1 MKYFKKNIYLVFLYI
16 NISLISVTVFD
27 NNAKAS
33 YSKDDVFNYFSGIVA
48 LSQNNTTSGFKYLK
62 KINSLKNVHY
72 NYNIKFLRSLVLLNK
87 FDEAFSFSKEVWDE
101 EILYFDADLL
111 LGLNY
116 FIKKDFINA
125 EKYFSRLN
133 KFSKYNLFLD
143 DFLGNVL
150 LGWVKASKNDME
162 GALAYHEKIPDRYKK
177 LKKIQNALL
186 QCYFDTPQTA
196 TSFEQLIDNQEYS
209 SRYSFFLVNYLIH
222 KNDNTTA
229 KEIIQKGRK
238 EYSSNLLIKQSEDFF
253 KKGEYKKIKKLFDCK
268 NPRDSIAEILYV
280 MANIYSANEN
290 YNLSN
295 FYLNL
300 SFFFNNKF
308 LPNKILLAENFFYL
322 KKFELA
328 KKNYESIKPVGK
340 IYSWYAAINLA
351 IILEN
356 IEGEEYATSYLTKQF
371 KKISKPNFENY
382 YELAN
387 FFKDNKN
394 YEKSI
399 KYYSLALKKIEKNH
413 PLIPKILERRGT
425 SFERIGNWEEAE
437 RDLLE
442 SLKILPD
449 QPYVLNYLAYSWVE
463 KKLNIEK
470 SLNMLLKAND
480 LRKNDGYITDSVGW
494 AYYMIGDYINAEKF
508 LKKAVELMPFDP
520 IINDHYA
527 DSLWMSKK
535 EIQARYFWKHVLSL
549 KEVEQKLIDKIE
561 KKLIFGV
568 I

>member
-196 TSFEQLIDNQEYS
+196 NSFEQLIDNQEYS

-229 KEIIQKGRK
+229 KEIIQKGRE

-253 KKGEYKKIKKLFDCK
+253 KKGEYKKIKKIFNCK

>member
-253 KKGEYKKIKKLFDCK
+253 KKGEFKKIKKLFDCK

-300 SFFFNNKF
+300 SLFFNNKF

-322 KKFELA
+322 KKIELA

>member
-229 KEIIQKGRK
+229 KEIIQKGRE

-290 YNLSN
+290 FNLSN

-300 SFFFNNKF
+300 SLFFNNKF

-527 DSLWMSKK
+527 DSLWMNKK

>member
-111 LGLNY
+111 LGLNS

-253 KKGEYKKIKKLFDCK
+253 KKGEFKKIKKLFDCK

-300 SFFFNNKF
+300 SLFFNNKF

-527 DSLWMSKK
+527 DSLWMNKK

>member
-33 YSKDDVFNYFSGIVA
+33 YSKDDVSNYFSGIIA

-116 FIKKDFINA
+116 FIKKDYINA

-162 GALAYHEKIPDRYKK
+162 GALAYHEKIPDRYEK

-196 TSFEQLIDNQEYS
+196 NSFEQLIDNQEYS

-253 KKGEYKKIKKLFDCK
+253 KKGEYKKIKKIFDCK

-290 YNLSN
+290 FNLSN

-300 SFFFNNKF
+300 SLFFNNKF

-328 KKNYESIKPVGK
+328 KKNYESIKSVGK

>member
-111 LGLNY
+111 LGLNS

-300 SFFFNNKF
+300 SLFFNNKF

-322 KKFELA
+322 KKFKLA

-356 IEGEEYATSYLTKQF
+356 TEGEEYATSYLTKQF

-561 KKLIFGV
+561 KKIIFGV

>member
-300 SFFFNNKF
+300 SLFFNNKF

-322 KKFELA
+322 KKIELA

>member
-111 LGLNY
+111 LGLNS

-290 YNLSN
+290 YNFYN

-300 SFFFNNKF
+300 SLFFNNKF

-322 KKFELA
+322 KKFKLA

-356 IEGEEYATSYLTKQF
+356 TEGEEYATSYLTKQF

-561 KKLIFGV
+561 KKIIFGV

>member
-186 QCYFDTPQTA
+186 QCYFDTPQTV

>member
-116 FIKKDFINA
+116 FIKKDYINA

-196 TSFEQLIDNQEYS
+196 NSFEQLIDNQEYS

-229 KEIIQKGRK
+229 KEIIQKGRE

-268 NPRDSIAEILYV
+268 NSRDSIAEILYV

-300 SFFFNNKF
+300 SLFFNNKF

-328 KKNYESIKPVGK
+328 KKNYESIKSVGK

>member
-111 LGLNY
+111 LGLNS

-300 SFFFNNKF
+300 SLFFNNKF

-527 DSLWMSKK
+527 DSLWMNKK

>member
-1 MKYFKKNIYLVFLYI
+1 
-16 NISLISVTVFD
+16 
-27 NNAKAS
+27 
-33 YSKDDVFNYFSGIVA
+33 
-48 LSQNNTTSGFKYLK
+48 
-62 KINSLKNVHY
+62 
-72 NYNIKFLRSLVLLNK
+72 
-87 FDEAFSFSKEVWDE
+87 
-101 EILYFDADLL
+101 
-111 LGLNY
+111 
-116 FIKKDFINA
+116 
-125 EKYFSRLN
+125 
-133 KFSKYNLFLD
+133 
-143 DFLGNVL
+143 
-150 LGWVKASKNDME
+150 ME

-328 KKNYESIKPVGK
+328 KKNYESIKSVGK

>member
-253 KKGEYKKIKKLFDCK
+253 KKGEFKKIKKLFDCK

-300 SFFFNNKF
+300 SLFFNNKF

-527 DSLWMSKK
+527 DSLWMNKK

>member
-111 LGLNY
+111 LGLNS

-300 SFFFNNKF
+300 SLFFNNKF

-322 KKFELA
+322 KKFKLA

-356 IEGEEYATSYLTKQF
+356 TEGEEYATSYLTKQF

>member
-162 GALAYHEKIPDRYKK
+162 GALAYHEKIPDRYEK

-229 KEIIQKGRK
+229 KEIIQKGRE

-527 DSLWMSKK
+527 DSLWMNKK

>member
-116 FIKKDFINA
+116 FIKEDNINA

-196 TSFEQLIDNQEYS
+196 NSFEQLIDNQEYS

-322 KKFELA
+322 KKIELA

>member
-300 SFFFNNKF
+300 SLFFNNKF

-322 KKFELA
+322 KKIELA

-425 SFERIGNWEEAE
+425 SFERIGDWEEAE

-549 KEVEQKLIDKIE
+549 EEVEQKLIDKIE

>member
-300 SFFFNNKF
+300 SLFFNNKF

-356 IEGEEYATSYLTKQF
+356 TEGEEYATSYLTKQF

-527 DSLWMSKK
+527 DSLWMNKK

>member
-87 FDEAFSFSKEVWDE
+87 FDEALSFSKEVWDE

-300 SFFFNNKF
+300 SLFFNNKF

-322 KKFELA
+322 KKFKLA

>member
-229 KEIIQKGRK
+229 KEIIQKGRE

-253 KKGEYKKIKKLFDCK
+253 KKGEFKKIKKLFDCK

-300 SFFFNNKF
+300 SLFFNNKF

-328 KKNYESIKPVGK
+328 KKNYESIKSVGK

>member
-162 GALAYHEKIPDRYKK
+162 GALAYHEKIPDRYEK

-196 TSFEQLIDNQEYS
+196 NSFEQLIDNQEYS

-222 KNDNTTA
+222 KKDNTTA
-229 KEIIQKGRK
+229 KEIIQKGRE

-253 KKGEYKKIKKLFDCK
+253 KKGEYKKIKKIFDCK

-328 KKNYESIKPVGK
+328 KKNYESIKSVGK

>member
-111 LGLNY
+111 LGLNS

-300 SFFFNNKF
+300 SLFFNNKF

-322 KKFELA
+322 KKFKLA

-356 IEGEEYATSYLTKQF
+356 TEGEEYATSYLTKQF

-527 DSLWMSKK
+527 DSLWMNKK

-561 KKLIFGV
+561 KKIIFGV

>member
-16 NISLISVTVFD
+16 NISLISITVFD

-33 YSKDDVFNYFSGIVA
+33 YSKDDVSNYFSGIIA

-116 FIKKDFINA
+116 FIKKDYINA

-162 GALAYHEKIPDRYKK
+162 GALAYHEKIPDRYEK

-196 TSFEQLIDNQEYS
+196 NSFEQLIDNQEYS

-229 KEIIQKGRK
+229 KEIIQKGRE

-253 KKGEYKKIKKLFDCK
+253 KKGEYKKIKKIFDCK

-328 KKNYESIKPVGK
+328 KKNYESIKSVGK

>member
-186 QCYFDTPQTA
+186 QCYFDTPQTV

-229 KEIIQKGRK
+229 KEIIQKGRE

-290 YNLSN
+290 FNLSN

-300 SFFFNNKF
+300 SLFFNNKF

-328 KKNYESIKPVGK
+328 KKNYESIKSVGK

>member
-253 KKGEYKKIKKLFDCK
+253 KKGEFKKIKKLFDCK

>member
-186 QCYFDTPQTA
+186 QCYFDTPQTV

-437 RDLLE
+437 IDLLE

>member
-300 SFFFNNKF
+300 SLFFNNKF

-322 KKFELA
+322 KKFKLA

>member
-300 SFFFNNKF
+300 SLFFNNKF

-356 IEGEEYATSYLTKQF
+356 IEGKEYATSYLTKQF